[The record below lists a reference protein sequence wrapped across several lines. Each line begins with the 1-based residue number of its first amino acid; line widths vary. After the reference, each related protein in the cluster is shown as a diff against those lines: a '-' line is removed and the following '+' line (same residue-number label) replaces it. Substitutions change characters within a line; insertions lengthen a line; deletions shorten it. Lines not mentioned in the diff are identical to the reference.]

1 MPVNKL
7 CISALLLLFAL
18 GTITGCN
25 PKKAAAPASPQASEA
40 PQTEEV
46 DYSTRDMD
54 QNMKEGMKAL
64 QDERYDQAEQMLL
77 TALSQVEAYS
87 GQEARTAIILNNL
100 AAVYEAKEMYIQ
112 ALPLLRKA
120 QKLFIRAY
128 GTDYPAVAITLGN
141 MGRIL
146 MKEKRFEEA
155 AQVYR
160 TASGL
165 MENNPKVDKNDYRD
179 MLERYLESL
188 RFSKKGALAAD
199 VEAKLKALK

>member
-1 MPVNKL
+1 MPV
-7 CISALLLLFAL
+7 
-18 GTITGCN
+18 
-25 PKKAAAPASPQASEA
+25 SPQASEA
-40 PQTEEV
+40 PQAEEV
-46 DYSTRDMD
+46 DYSTRGVD

-64 QDERYDQAEQMLL
+64 QDERYDEAEKMFL
-77 TALSQVEAYS
+77 TALSQVEVYS

-112 ALPLLRKA
+112 AMPLLRKA

-160 TASGL
+160 TAAGL
-165 MENNPKVDKNDYRD
+165 MENNPKVDKKDYRD

>member
-1 MPVNKL
+1 MPVKKI
-7 CISALLLLFAL
+7 CISALLLILAL
-18 GTITGCN
+18 GTISGCN
-25 PKKAAAPASPQASEA
+25 PKKAANSESPQASEA
-40 PQTEEV
+40 PRTEEV
-46 DYSTRDMD
+46 DYSTRGVD

-64 QDERYDQAEQMLL
+64 QDERYDEAEKMFL

-112 ALPLLRKA
+112 AMPLLRKA

-160 TASGL
+160 TAAGL
-165 MENNPKVDKNDYRD
+165 MEKNPKVDKKDYRD